1 MWFLRFLSRRSF
13 KTLYAFSTFLYYL
26 AYYVVGYRKEVVRRN
41 LTNSFPDKNTEEIK
55 KLEKVFYRQF
65 CDLIVEI
72 VKQITI
78 TNEEMASHFY
88 VENIEVIE
96 KLRAE
101 NRSIVYYLA
110 HIGCWEYVAYFS
122 KATKTDDLYIGYK
135 KLTNEVFDKL
145 MFDLRSKFGG
155 HPVQDAKLLR
165 TLAQLKKEGK
175 RAELGFLA
183 DQSPMP
189 DALNYWTNFLNQ
201 NTAMIDS
208 IERIARKLDYAVC
221 YLDVSRVSRGVYKAE
236 VKLITD
242 DINSTPQNH
251 VTEQYTRLLEETI
264 KKQPE
269 SYLWSHNRWK
279 YKPEDST
286 KCRHEKG

>member
-13 KTLYAFSTFLYYL
+13 KTLYILSGLLYYL
-26 AYYVVGYRKEVVRRN
+26 AYYVVRYRREVVRKN
-41 LTNSFPDKNTEEIK
+41 LTNSFPEKSAEEIK
-55 KLEKVFYRQF
+55 KIEKAFYRQF
-65 CDLIVEI
+65 CDQIVEI
-72 VKQITI
+72 VKQVTI
-78 TNEEMASHFY
+78 TSEEMASHLT
-88 VENIEVIE
+88 VENIEIVE

-101 NRSIVYYLA
+101 CRSIVYFLA

-122 KATKTDDLYIGYK
+122 EATKTDSLYIGYK
-135 KLTNEVFDKL
+135 KLTNETFDKL
-145 MFDLRSKFGG
+145 MYNLRSKFGG
-155 HPVQDAKLLR
+155 HPVQDTKLLR
-165 TLAQLKKEGK
+165 TLAQFKKEGK

-189 DALNYWTNFLNQ
+189 DALNYWTTFLNQ

-221 YLDVSRVSRGVYKAE
+221 YFDVTREDRGVYKIKI
-236 VKLITD
+236 KLITD
-242 DINSTPQNH
+242 DIASTPQNY

-269 SYLWSHNRWK
+269 CFLWSHNRWK

-286 KCRHEKG
+286 KYNK